1 MKTFK
6 ISIQPGQQQKAGK
19 QCLINYKYTTL
30 WFLHRVINKK
40 VSFNEERIQK
50 IWRNITFYIFC
61 TGSSDDRKL
70 TKCKNAII
78 VIYVFFSFYFYE
90 NLQIMFCD
98 SAILEFLLTIS
109 SLELFFSI
117 LKFIRAI
124 KTPNLRLF
132 SRIINYISNEKLTK
146 NNIYNPKLQFMSDD
160 SYVYVISGKIN
171 HCYSTWN
178 TWSIKQPVKTSI
190 KNSLC
195 QYYQ

>member
-1 MKTFK
+1 
-6 ISIQPGQQQKAGK
+6 
-19 QCLINYKYTTL
+19 
-30 WFLHRVINKK
+30 
-40 VSFNEERIQK
+40 
-50 IWRNITFYIFC
+50 
-61 TGSSDDRKL
+61 
-70 TKCKNAII
+70 
-78 VIYVFFSFYFYE
+78 
-90 NLQIMFCD
+90 MFCD

-171 HCYSTWN
+171 HCYST
-178 TWSIKQPVKTSI
+178 
-190 KNSLC
+190 
-195 QYYQ
+195 